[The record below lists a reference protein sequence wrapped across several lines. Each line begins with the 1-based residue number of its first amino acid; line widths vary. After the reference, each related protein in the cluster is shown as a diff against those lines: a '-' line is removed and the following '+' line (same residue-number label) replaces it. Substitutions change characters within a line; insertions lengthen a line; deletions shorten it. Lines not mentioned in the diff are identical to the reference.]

1 MRLLLTIRSVISP
14 FFLRFFFRAAME
26 TDVLCLRREW
36 FLAVAPSALT
46 RAVPLARGAKFHYL
60 RQCPIFRHV
69 RSKQLWRW
77 TKSFVESR
85 AVTDEALVAK
95 GRRPRG
101 VFVVCAGR
109 VGLHTQ
115 ARRPLSSI
123 IFP

>member
-1 MRLLLTIRSVISP
+1 
-14 FFLRFFFRAAME
+14 ME

-77 TKSFVESR
+77 TKPVAIVR
-85 AVTDEALVAK
+85 RTALPAHQK
-95 GRRPRG
+95 HRM
-101 VFVVCAGR
+101 
-109 VGLHTQ
+109 
-115 ARRPLSSI
+115 
-123 IFP
+123 